1 MIRRNTSNARNYP
14 ETLTTSQLVGSKG
27 IDVTK
32 ACDSKNTVINMVNL
46 EVAEDG
52 GLQLRKP
59 LIKDAIDSP
68 YTEENGNKVVY
79 YGQLFNNTDISIA
92 MKDGQSYL
100 QLGNSIKVIQYNLKY
115 VDYNTKNFPLHFFP
129 ASQHHQ

>member
-14 ETLTTSQLVGSKG
+14 ESLTTSQLVGSKG

-59 LIKDAIDSP
+59 IEKGWSSP
-68 YTEENGNKVVY
+68 YDNKKDFKVIYFGNT
-79 YGQLFNNTDISIA
+79 FDDNFISIA
-92 MKDGQSYL
+92 MKDGQSYM
-100 QLGNSIKVIQYNLKY
+100 
-115 VDYNTKNFPLHFFP
+115 
-129 ASQHHQ
+129 